1 MVSDEEYKSI
11 LSELDKR
18 FGGREGFVLHA
29 LVISAASGQPTYIT
43 TYSGKRFLEV
53 TVDPS
58 FIYPFMYGA
67 GPKRIATVMEEI
79 KVRDRQGRKST
90 VSFNDIWIIL
100 PIPKEGLSEEV
111 LKAVNI
117 SDGDKVDPST
127 GESIREMVRKSYH
140 CKDEAEVEY
149 FLRRY
154 LAS

>member
-1 MVSDEEYKSI
+1 MVSDKEYKSI

-18 FGGREGFVLHA
+18 FGGREGYVLHA
-29 LVISAASGQPTYIT
+29 LVISAVAGQPTDIT

-67 GPKRIATVMEEI
+67 GPRRIATVMEEI
-79 KVRDRQGRKST
+79 KVRDRQGHKST
-90 VSFNDIWIIL
+90 ISFNDIWIIL
-100 PIPKEGLSEEV
+100 TMPKEGFSKEA
-111 LKAVNI
+111 LKAVDI
-117 SDGDKVDPST
+117 SNGDKVDPST

-140 CKDEAEVEY
+140 CKNEDEVDY